1 MLYTPHSNY
10 YHQSHGSTNLLVNP
24 VARLKCVTGY
34 AEMSN
39 DLTDCL
45 DFDYQQTR
53 DPTDRVT
60 YLFIFFLF
68 FFNVPFSLFL
78 GNSLLDFEMGKVKV
92 FFLCFIVIFCFR
104 NIANISFLYFLCFI
118 LFFVIFCFRN
128 IANITFLY
136 FLGTASLN
144 LEMGK

>member
-1 MLYTPHSNY
+1 MFSKFRNSIMLYTPHSNY

-68 FFNVPFSLFL
+68 FFKVPFSFFL
-78 GNSLLDFEMGKVKV
+78 VNSLLDFVIGKLKV
-92 FFLCFIVIFCFR
+92 FFFMFICY
-104 NIANISFLYFLCFI
+104 S
-118 LFFVIFCFRN
+118 LF
-128 IANITFLY
+128 
-136 FLGTASLN
+136 
-144 LEMGK
+144 

>member
-1 MLYTPHSNY
+1 MFKLYFTLSDVL
-10 YHQSHGSTNLLVNP
+10 SVKLNL
-24 VARLKCVTGY
+24 AWQRLKCVTGY
-34 AEMSN
+34 AKMSN

-92 FFLCFIVIFCFR
+92 FFFYVL
-104 NIANISFLYFLCFI
+104 L
-118 LFFVIFCFRN
+118 LFFVLEILPIFLFFIFYVLFCFLLFFVLE
-128 IANITFLY
+128 ILLIFLFFI

>member
-1 MLYTPHSNY
+1 
-10 YHQSHGSTNLLVNP
+10 
-24 VARLKCVTGY
+24 
-34 AEMSN
+34 MSN

-92 FFLCFIVIFCFR
+92 FFFYVL
-104 NIANISFLYFLCFI
+104 L
-118 LFFVIFCFRN
+118 LFFVLEILPIFLFFIFYVLFCFLLFFVLE
-128 IANITFLY
+128 ILLIFLFFI

>member
-1 MLYTPHSNY
+1 MR
-10 YHQSHGSTNLLVNP
+10 HQPGTQKINAVELRLS
-24 VARLKCVTGY
+24 ARLKCVTGY

-92 FFLCFIVIFCFR
+92 FFFMFYC
-104 NIANISFLYFLCFI
+104 YFLF
-118 LFFVIFCFRN
+118 
-128 IANITFLY
+128 
-136 FLGTASLN
+136 
-144 LEMGK
+144 